1 MLPAS
6 QPVVGACRGAHS
18 SHVGLKLP
26 VAIRA
31 GPGTAIPAAASSP
44 GAQAPLCP
52 QSPMAAPELSCRPEV
67 GVTFE
72 DIALYFS
79 REEWSLLDESQR
91 QLYLNVMLENFE
103 LISSLGCCCG
113 AENVEA
119 PTEQNVS
126 VRLSQTRNPKLPLSS
141 QKSHSE
147 SCRLVLGNIFK
158 LTELQGTQHGQT
170 LLGNGAGAKKLFF
183 KEEFHQ
189 QHVRETTF
197 ISDVDRTSLTNGCNL
212 NVSQNHFTWGK
223 LGQDILTG
231 SGHVHQETTQTRE
244 RPNDILKC
252 GVTFQRRKDYYIR
265 KECEEDIGYNDT
277 FIQDKGVHAG
287 SGCFVCCG
295 F

>member
-103 LISSLGCCCG
+103 LISSLDLLESESGPQLISRGLC
-113 AENVEA
+113 
-119 PTEQNVS
+119 VS
-126 VRLSQTRNPKLPLSS
+126 ASSVPVWWWQRLARKLPS
-141 QKSHSE
+141 QVT
-147 SCRLVLGNIFK
+147 VLAFQGDALLEQMSVIGGNLTGIFIHRVTPGSAAEEMA
-158 LTELQGTQHGQT
+158 LRSGTQIVT
-170 LLGNGAGAKKLFF
+170 
-183 KEEFHQ
+183 
-189 QHVRETTF
+189 VIR
-197 ISDVDRTSLTNGCNL
+197 SWSRT
-212 NVSQNHFTWGK
+212 W
-223 LGQDILTG
+223 
-231 SGHVHQETTQTRE
+231 
-244 RPNDILKC
+244 RPK
-252 GVTFQRRKDYYIR
+252 
-265 KECEEDIGYNDT
+265 
-277 FIQDKGVHAG
+277 
-287 SGCFVCCG
+287 
-295 F
+295 